1 MKHSDF
7 KIGFEFL
14 TETGRWR
21 CTDVG
26 SRTVAAIRLD
36 LDHDPAWYDGPP
48 YAVLEHVF
56 DEDGI
61 EGCEPA
67 PKDRIFDDSGR
78 AGLVTVRR
86 ASRSSPRTP
95 TPILPR
101 NGREGARS
109 PLWATLTLSRHLP
122 VGQTLNIYPI
132 YSMLINTGSWG
143 YHENKK

>member
-26 SRTVAAIRLD
+26 SRTVAAIRLG

-48 YAVLEHVF
+48 YAVLEQVF

-78 AGLVTVRR
+78 ASLVTVRR
-86 ASRSSPRTP
+86 ASRSSP
-95 TPILPR
+95 
-101 NGREGARS
+101 
-109 PLWATLTLSRHLP
+109 
-122 VGQTLNIYPI
+122 
-132 YSMLINTGSWG
+132 
-143 YHENKK
+143 

>member
-86 ASRSSPRTP
+86 ASRSSP
-95 TPILPR
+95 
-101 NGREGARS
+101 
-109 PLWATLTLSRHLP
+109 
-122 VGQTLNIYPI
+122 
-132 YSMLINTGSWG
+132 
-143 YHENKK
+143 